1 MLLFNNFKPQFAIN
15 KNLHEHCK
23 KYTEE
28 LIKKKVEHYNLEK
41 NKNKF
46 YYFLHQ
52 DNNNN
57 NKPTPNYFLLFILSV
72 ATFSFSYYN
81 YKRLC

>member
-15 KNLHEHCK
+15 KNLHEYCK

-28 LIKKKVEHYNLEK
+28 LIKKRVEHYNLEK

-46 YYFLHQ
+46 YYLLDQ
-52 DNNNN
+52 DNN
-57 NKPTPNYFLLFILSV
+57 NKPTPNYFLLFILSI